1 MIDWN
6 CIEAKNWGLD
16 QFEDVETQQKLAWA
30 QVEAGHS
37 GLLLAGEFFKV
48 VTVGV
53 RSNPDHILNSEI
65 MSVKTDRGGATTLHS
80 PGQLIIY
87 PVVNLKKNKVGAK
100 QFITD
105 ILEISRLT
113 LLHYG
118 VQTRVDLSQVG
129 LWTES
134 GKIGF
139 CGIRIKNGITQH
151 GIAINLNND
160 LKLFEQITSCGLT
173 SGQFDKLEHYKKVS
187 VTEFLNVWIE
197 IAKHISTH
205 SKFLPSFP

>member
-6 CIEAKNWGLD
+6 CIEAKNWGLE
-16 QFEDVETQQKLAWA
+16 QFENIETQQKEAWS
-30 QVEAGHS
+30 QVEAGHP

-53 RSNPDHILNSEI
+53 RSNPDHILSPEI
-65 MSVKTDRGGATTLHS
+65 KSVRTDRGGATTLHS

-87 PVVNLKKNKVGAK
+87 PVVNLKKNKVGVK

-113 LLHYG
+113 LLHFG
-118 VQTRVDLSQVG
+118 VQTRVDLNQVG
-129 LWTES
+129 LWTDS

-151 GIAINLNND
+151 GIALNLNND
-160 LKLFEQITSCGLT
+160 LKLFEQITSCGLK
-173 SGQFDKLEHYKKVS
+173 SGQYDKLENHNQVS
-187 VTEFLNVWIE
+187 VKEFLNVWCE
-197 IAKHISTH
+197 IAKDLSSH